1 MNEPPDDPV
10 CTENRSDTESTGQKK
25 HSGSIDLL
33 FRALAS
39 GFGVGYIPV
48 ASGTFGTL
56 WGIPLFLLLHLWDGQ
71 KLGSLSLGPIVY
83 FGGTFA
89 FILLSCWVS
98 HRAESLFGE
107 HDSGKV
113 IIDEVAGL
121 LVSLSFFPVQWT
133 WMLAG
138 FIAFRFFD
146 ILKPFP
152 IGMIDKKVGGG
163 IGVVLDDLIAGVYA
177 NAAVWLVI
185 LVRGVVL

>member
-1 MNEPPDDPV
+1 MNTPPDDPARGSE
-10 CTENRSDTESTGQKK
+10 TSDPKPAGREGKHTSTD
-25 HSGSIDLL
+25 IL

-48 ASGTFGTL
+48 APGTFGTL

-71 KLGSLSLGPIVY
+71 TLGPLPLGPIIY
-83 FGGTFA
+83 FGGTLV
-89 FILLSCWVS
+89 FIIFSCWVS
-98 HRAESLFGE
+98 HRAESLFGG

-113 IIDEVAGL
+113 IIDEVAGY
-121 LVSLSFFPVQWT
+121 LVTMSFFPVHWT
-133 WMLAG
+133 WILAG

-152 IGMIDKKVGGG
+152 AGWVDKKVGGG

-177 NAAVWLVI
+177 NAVI
-185 LVRGVVL
+185 WIGILIGGVL